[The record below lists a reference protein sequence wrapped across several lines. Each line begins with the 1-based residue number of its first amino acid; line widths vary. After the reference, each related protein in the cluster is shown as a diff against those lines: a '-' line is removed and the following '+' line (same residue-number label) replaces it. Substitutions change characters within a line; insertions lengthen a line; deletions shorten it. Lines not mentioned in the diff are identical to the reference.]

1 MSNLVSDATLD
12 NLEIIWRM
20 ILFQIRRAASC
31 DVMGSSDWLLKSL
44 KWGQLCEDLW
54 AFYLHSY
61 QNLYIYL
68 PHSLLNTS
76 LRSIWRWH
84 RIFWLVDLMPWH
96 LPGWWWRWRWRW
108 LQWHDVMDLKL
119 VGDTPTLTP
128 DTNTAVLLTNDTS
141 PRNLTHIKP
150 LAFLRSNNTRK
161 LLEQLWFGIIT
172 WERDLFHK
180 QVVRKPPTIIFLTS
194 AGDNLFSKY
203 PWKVLLSKKKP

>member
-44 KWGQLCEDLW
+44 KWGQLCEDLS
-54 AFYLHSY
+54 AFYLHSH
-61 QNLYIYL
+61 QNLYIHL

-96 LPGWWWRWRWRW
+96 LPGWWLVVAVAVAAVARCDGSKIGG
-108 LQWHDVMDLKL
+108 WHA
-119 VGDTPTLTP
+119 DTDSWHQHGRTTYHRHIIAEF
-128 DTNTAVLLTNDTS
+128 NTHKAATV
-141 PRNLTHIKP
+141 
-150 LAFLRSNNTRK
+150 AFLRSNNTRK

-172 WERDLFHK
+172 QERDFSGTLLSCYRNK
-180 QVVRKPPTIIFLTS
+180 WSPPTTLFL
-194 AGDNLFSKY
+194 
-203 PWKVLLSKKKP
+203 LLL

>member
-96 LPGWWWRWRWRW
+96 LPGWWWWWRWRW

-128 DTNTAVLLTNDTS
+128 DTNTPVLLTTDTP

-150 LAFLRSNNTRK
+150 LQWLSFK
-161 LLEQLWFGIIT
+161 VIT
-172 WERDLFHK
+172 QE
-180 QVVRKPPTIIFLTS
+180 S
-194 AGDNLFSKY
+194 C
-203 PWKVLLSKKKP
+203 